1 MTVSSLSS
9 MEPQELTRR
18 DQALQPP
25 HLFLA
30 PEPPFPTK
38 ATAPTRLLAPA
49 ATVLS
54 NSSVSLPA
62 LDILRE
68 KDNSIIFF
76 LNAETCLLRS
86 MTKFLAK

>member
-76 LNAETCLLRS
+76 FKCRN
-86 MTKFLAK
+86 MFIKIND